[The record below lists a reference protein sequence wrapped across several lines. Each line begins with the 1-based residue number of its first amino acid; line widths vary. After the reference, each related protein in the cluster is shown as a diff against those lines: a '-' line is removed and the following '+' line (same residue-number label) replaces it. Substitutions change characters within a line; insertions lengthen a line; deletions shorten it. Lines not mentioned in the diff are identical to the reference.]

1 MPNSPLLHT
10 LKLATEIHLIFFM
23 MIFYDDCNYFPEII
37 TMSKQG
43 ALICNVKEREKPF
56 FDLQKW

>member
-23 MIFYDDCNYFPEII
+23 MIHALFPEII